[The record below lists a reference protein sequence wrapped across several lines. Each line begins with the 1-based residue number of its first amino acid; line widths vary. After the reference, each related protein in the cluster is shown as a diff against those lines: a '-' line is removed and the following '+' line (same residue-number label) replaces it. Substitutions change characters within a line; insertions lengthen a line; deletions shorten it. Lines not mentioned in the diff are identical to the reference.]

1 MSNRPPDATVNRP
14 APDTRD
20 ALRGFGPAGLLAILA
35 ILAGGALTTVI
46 GALLVLAWVTA
57 SRTPWSAI
65 GFVRPRSWPRTIVP
79 GIAIGVTF
87 KLVMKTLVM
96 PLLGGPEQNAAYHF
110 LVGNPRALVGV
121 ILASLIA
128 GGVAEETFFRGWM
141 FERLG
146 CLLGRGIPA
155 RVVIVLLTSLL
166 FALAHVRDQGLAGAE
181 QALFTGTVF
190 GVMFMGTRALPLVM
204 ITHAAFDLAATAII
218 FMGWE
223 TRLAHVFLR

>member
-1 MSNRPPDATVNRP
+1 MDLT

-20 ALRGFGPAGLLAILA
+20 ALRGFGPAGLLAILV
-35 ILAGGALTTVI
+35 ILAGGAVTTPI
-46 GALLVLAWVTA
+46 GALLALVWVTT

-65 GFVRPRSWPRTIVP
+65 GYVRPRSWPRTIVL
-79 GIAIGVTF
+79 GVAIGVAF

-96 PLLGGPEQNAAYHF
+96 PLLGGPEQNATYHF
-110 LVGNPRALVGV
+110 VVGNPRALVGV

-128 GGVAEETFFRGWM
+128 GGVAEETFYRGWM

-146 CLLGRGIPA
+146 RLLGRGVPA
-155 RVVIVLLTSLL
+155 RAVIVLVTTLL
-166 FALAHVRDQGLAGAE
+166 FALAHVPDQGLSGAE

-190 GVMFMGTRALPLVM
+190 GVMFMGTGALPLVM

-223 TRLAHVFLR
+223 TRLAHVFFR